1 MDNISLKSY
10 SKDLRSFD
18 VVSAIEQTKMVIKA
32 KSGDDIARKK
42 LIECNLRF
50 VVSVAKQYLWSGISL
65 GDLIN
70 EGNIGLIRAVD
81 KFDENREYN
90 FISYAVWWIRQA
102 VMQSIYDNSNTVR
115 LPVNRINLSSKITKA
130 KDTLFKNLNRE
141 PNNGELADFLTS
153 ATLKVTEEDIAIS
166 VIDSQKEIYLDSEIK
181 EESDSKFIDFME
193 SDGFEDIE
201 YSVNRGSLRSEIN
214 TALSGL
220 NERENTIIT
229 LYFGLDGGCNR
240 TLSEI
245 GEVLSLTNERVR
257 QIKEFALKKL
267 RTYNK
272 SSKLREFLSCKL

>member
-1 MDNISLKSY
+1 
-10 SKDLRSFD
+10 
-18 VVSAIEQTKMVIKA
+18 
-32 KSGDDIARKK
+32 
-42 LIECNLRF
+42 
-50 VVSVAKQYLWSGISL
+50 
-65 GDLIN
+65 
-70 EGNIGLIRAVD
+70 
-81 KFDENREYN
+81 
-90 FISYAVWWIRQA
+90 
-102 VMQSIYDNSNTVR
+102 MQSIYDNSNTVR

-229 LYFGLDGGCNR
+229 LYFGLDGGCDR
-240 TLSEI
+240 TLNEI
-245 GEVLSLTNERVR
+245 GEVLNLTNERVR